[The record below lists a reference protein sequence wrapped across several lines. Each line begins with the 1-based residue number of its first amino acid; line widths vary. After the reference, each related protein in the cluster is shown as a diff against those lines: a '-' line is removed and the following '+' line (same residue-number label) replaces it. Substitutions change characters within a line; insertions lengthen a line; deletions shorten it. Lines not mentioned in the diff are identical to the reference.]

1 MIKSKWSKLDN
12 QIESYIKDSDLKDLE
27 IAQQLLNTKE
37 STRQNKD
44 VNLLRTYITRFRN
57 RGIKE
62 VSNTLGIAE
71 SSIKHLWH
79 EIRDE
84 DGKKKGNA
92 FIKNPDYKE
101 LQEKDFETLSK
112 ALLSDLKAYIPKY
125 DKIVY
130 EDKKD
135 AHLLVID
142 PADVHIGKLCSS
154 FEVGETYNNQ
164 IAVQRV
170 LQGVKGIL
178 NKVKGFEIDQINLII
193 GNDILHI
200 DSPKRQTTS
209 GTPQDTDG
217 MWHTNFIIAKQL
229 YVDVIEILMQIAP
242 VHVTYNPSNH
252 DYTHGFFLAQVIETH
267 FNKCENVTFDTSI
280 AHRKYYTYFDNLI
293 GSTHG
298 DGAKTENLA
307 LLMAHESKDWS
318 NCKHKYVYT
327 HHLHH
332 KVSKDVMGVC
342 VETLRSPSGTD
353 SWHHRNGYQH
363 APKAIEGFLHHKEN
377 GQIARI
383 THLF

>member
-1 MIKSKWSKLDN
+1 MGLIFTKYQKYEN
-12 QIESYIKDSDLKDLE
+12 QI
-27 IAQQLLNTKE
+27 KE
-37 STRQNKD
+37 LIQVYNKNAK
-44 VNLLRTYITRFRN
+44 VAKLILGENASS
-57 RGIKE
+57 KE
-62 VSNTLGIAE
+62 VDVLRKYV
-71 SSIKHLWH
+71 SSIRNVGTRNASINLGVDTSNVKHLWLK
-79 EIRDE
+79 DK
-84 DGKKKGNA
+84 DA
-92 FIKNPDYKE
+92 SLFVKNPDYKE
-101 LQEKDFETLSK
+101 QQEKDFEQLSK
-112 ALLSDLKAYIPKY
+112 ALLSDLKNYIPKY

-135 AHLLVID
+135 AYLLVID
-142 PADVHIGKLCSS
+142 PADVHIGKLCSA

-178 NKVKGFEIDQINLII
+178 QKAKGYEIDKIVLII

-217 MWHTNFIIAKQL
+217 MWHTNFLIAKQL

-242 VHVTYNPSNH
+242 VQVIYNPSNH

-267 FNKCENVTFDTSI
+267 FRNCENVKFDVSI
-280 AHRKYYTYFDNLI
+280 SHRKYFTYHNNLI

-298 DGAKTENLA
+298 DGAKPQDLP
-307 LLMAHESKDWS
+307 LLMAHESKDWA
-318 NCKHKYVYT
+318 NCKHKYIYT

-332 KVSKDVMGVC
+332 KVSKDYMGVC
-342 VETLRSPSGTD
+342 IETLRSPSGTD

-363 APKAIEGFLHHKEN
+363 APKAIEGFLHHKDF
-377 GQIARI
+377 GQICRF

>member
-1 MIKSKWSKLDN
+1 MIHHKRWHIYED
-12 QIESYIKDSDLKDLE
+12 QIKDLIQIHDSNNKVAKVILGKDASHKE
-27 IAQQLLNTKE
+27 I
-37 STRQNKD
+37 D
-44 VNLLRTYITRFRN
+44 LLRKYVATIRN
-57 RGIKE
+57 FGFKE
-62 VSNTLGIAE
+62 AAKEIGVDNTSQKMIWFKTKDFSVRA
-71 SSIKHLWH
+71 
-79 EIRDE
+79 D
-84 DGKKKGNA
+84 
-92 FIKNPDYKE
+92 NPDYIPLEVKKLE
-101 LQEKDFETLSK
+101 DTFDNLSK
-112 ALLSDLKAYIPKY
+112 VLLSDLKAYIPKY

-154 FEVGETYNNQ
+154 FEVGESYNNQ

-178 NKVKGFEIDQINLII
+178 NKVKGFELDQINLII

-280 AHRKYYTYFDNLI
+280 AHRKYYTYFNNLI

-307 LLMAHESKDWS
+307 LLMAHESDSWQA
-318 NCKHKYVYT
+318 CKHKYFYT

-342 VETLRSPSGTD
+342 VETLRSSSGTD
-353 SWHHRNGYQH
+353 SWHHRNGFQH
-363 APKAIEGFLHHKEN
+363 APKAIEGFLHHKIN

>member
-1 MIKSKWSKLDN
+1 MIHHKRWHIYEHQIKELIPTINSNSKIAKTILGQN
-12 QIESYIKDSDLKDLE
+12 ANFKE
-27 IAQQLLNTKE
+27 I
-37 STRQNKD
+37 D
-44 VNLLRTYITRFRN
+44 LLRKYVSAIRN
-57 RGIKE
+57 FGFKE
-62 VSNTLGIAE
+62 VAQKVGVDNTSQKMIWFKTKDFSVRA
-71 SSIKHLWH
+71 
-79 EIRDE
+79 D
-84 DGKKKGNA
+84 
-92 FIKNPDYKE
+92 NPDYIPLEVKKLE
-101 LQEKDFETLSK
+101 DTFDNLSK
-112 ALLSDLKAYIPKY
+112 CLLSDLKAYIPKY

-178 NKVKGFEIDQINLII
+178 NKVKGFDIDQIKLII

-318 NCKHKYVYT
+318 NCKHKYFYT

-353 SWHHRNGYQH
+353 SWHHRNGFQF
-363 APKAIEGFLHHKEN
+363 APKAIEGFLHHKYN

>member
-1 MIKSKWSKLDN
+1 MIKHKRWHVYEN
-12 QIESYIKDSDLKDLE
+12 QIKELLE
-27 IAQQLLNTKE
+27 IYNSNSEIAKILLGKDTDFKE
-37 STRQNKD
+37 ID
-44 VNLLRTYITRFRN
+44 LLRKYVAVLRN
-57 RGIKE
+57 EGINNATDNLKVD
-62 VSNTLGIAE
+62 VSNV
-71 SSIKHLWH
+71 KHLWLK
-79 EIRDE
+79 D
-84 DGKKKGNA
+84 KNSSL
-92 FIKNPDYKE
+92 FVKNPEYKE
-101 LQEKDFETLSK
+101 QQEKDFEILSK
-112 ALLSDLKAYIPKY
+112 SLLNDLKSYIPKY

-130 EDKKD
+130 ENKKD

-142 PADVHIGKLCSS
+142 PADIHIGKLCSA

-178 NKVKGFEIDQINLII
+178 NKVQGFEIDKINLII

-209 GTPQDTDG
+209 GTPKDTDG

-229 YVDVIEILMQIAP
+229 YVDVVEILMQVAP

-267 FNKCENVTFDTSI
+267 FRNCENVTFSVDI
-280 AHRKYYTYFDNLI
+280 AHRKYYTYFNNLI

-307 LLMAHESKDWS
+307 LLMAHESKDWI
-318 NCKHKYVYT
+318 NCKHKYFYT